1 MSRPYSLEQLKLYLD
16 GKLKEEI
23 SKNYKQL
30 YEVSFSKE
38 QNRFFGFKLI
48 GDADEYALKQLN
60 STLLWDWNINKNN
73 GTIISNLKTIL
84 DTITDDNGNIFIVTS
99 DN

>member
-38 QNRFFGFKLI
+38 QNIFQQPNPFGS
-48 GDADEYALKQLN
+48 Q
-60 STLLWDWNINKNN
+60 KNH
-73 GTIISNLKTIL
+73 
-84 DTITDDNGNIFIVTS
+84 F
-99 DN
+99 